1 MRKSYTDMQ
10 FAVTSLK
17 MLKLSACLY
26 LDFYKKYCFTDP
38 LIFFGGEVENC
49 YISNSLLF
57 LSFSVVIRGGSYY
70 LGWMTKNLFQN
81 SAWVSEVHPI
91 KVH

>member
-26 LDFYKKYCFTDP
+26 LDFYKKYCFTDL
-38 LIFFGGEVENC
+38 LIFFGGEGENC
-49 YISNSLLF
+49 YISNYLLF
-57 LSFSVVIRGGSYY
+57 LSFSVFF
-70 LGWMTKNLFQN
+70 LKK
-81 SAWVSEVHPI
+81 SEVTVTI
-91 KVH
+91 LDG

>member
-1 MRKSYTDMQ
+1 MQ
-10 FAVTSLK
+10 FAVTLLK
-17 MLKLSACLY
+17 MSKLSACLY
-26 LDFYKKYCFTDP
+26 LDFYKKYCFTDL
-38 LIFFGGEVENC
+38 LIFFGSEGENC

-57 LSFSVVIRGGSYY
+57 LSFSGEIRGGSYY

>member
-1 MRKSYTDMQ
+1 MQ

-17 MLKLSACLY
+17 MLKLSACYY
-26 LDFYKKYCFTDP
+26 LDLYKKYCFTDL
-38 LIFFGGEVENC
+38 LIFFGGEGKDC

-57 LSFSVVIRGGSYY
+57 LSFFEEIRGGSYY

-81 SAWVSEVHPI
+81 FSWVSEVHPI

>member
-26 LDFYKKYCFTDP
+26 LDFYKKYCFTDL
-38 LIFFGGEVENC
+38 LIFFGGEGENC

-57 LSFSVVIRGGSYY
+57 LSFSGEIRGGSYY